1 MNKQTEPATT
11 EAKALTHP
19 DVQISVKDFGPISSG
34 TVDLR
39 PLTVFVGAGNTGK
52 SYFATLIY
60 ALQGVV
66 NNFSLITV
74 MFKCLY
80 RVIRELEDIVTS
92 AAELERWE
100 AVLLDLVDRIDYG
113 ERRYMFSDLPQVVR
127 DRLQVVLTDSKVLG
141 KNLDAELCRCFGLES
156 ISQLVRME
164 SASDSAMLALKISEK
179 DRPFWDFGMNIS
191 DSGYSVDGKIQ
202 DMLFFSDNPALADDV
217 HPRRL
222 IQLRKLIDETVDQF
236 FQEFLVRAYAHQH
249 RIKPYYL
256 PAARTGI
263 VQSHRALRGLFIEY
277 TARVALD
284 PLPVVPTFSGVLAD
298 FMEEFIMLIDTDEN
312 DNQMVRIAD
321 CFESETLAGHM
332 LTDRIGVDGYTELYY
347 RSQETDKEISLN
359 HASAMVTE
367 LAPLAL
373 FIRWKIHGGDTLIIE
388 EPEAHLHPA
397 AQAAMAKTLGR
408 LVRAGVRVIV
418 TTHSD
423 WLLDEIGNLIREGEL
438 EEKFGDSI
446 NDQTVPSSLH
456 PSDVGVWLFRKD
468 KSAAGST
475 VEEIPFDRIE
485 GVGPEEY
492 ADVAEALYNRSA
504 GLQNRLAET
513 AAGVKYRDE

>member
-1 MNKQTEPATT
+1 MKTDRNT
-11 EAKALTHP
+11 EATDTQHSTHP
-19 DVQISVKDFGPISSG
+19 DVRISVKDFGPIASG

-60 ALQGVV
+60 AMMGVL
-66 NNFSLITV
+66 NNFSLIKV
-74 MFKCLY
+74 MFKHLY

-92 AAELERWE
+92 VAELERWE
-100 AVLLDLVDRIDYG
+100 AVLLDIVDRIDYG

-141 KNLDAELCRCFGLES
+141 KNLNAELCRCFGLQS

-164 SASDSAMLALKISEK
+164 SAADSAMLALKISEK
-179 DRPFWDFGMNIS
+179 DRPFWDFRMNIS

-202 DMLFFSDNPALADDV
+202 DMVFFSDNPAVADDV
-217 HPRRL
+217 HHRRL

-236 FQEFLVRAYAHQH
+236 FEEFLLKAFANHD

-263 VQSHRALRGLFIEY
+263 VQSHRVLRGLFIEY
-277 TARVALD
+277 TARVGLE

-298 FMEEFIMLIDTDEN
+298 FMEEFIILRDGEEN
-312 DNQMVRIAD
+312 DNLIAQIAD
-321 CFESETLAGHM
+321 CFESETLAGHI
-332 LTDRIGVDGYTELYY
+332 LSDHVSVDGYTDLYY
-347 RSQETDKEISLN
+347 RSGETDKEISLN
-359 HASAMVTE
+359 HASSMITE

-373 FIRWKIHGGDTLIIE
+373 FLRWYIRRSDVLIIE

-397 AQAAMAKTLGR
+397 AQTAMAKTLGR
-408 LVRAGVRVIV
+408 LVRAGVRVVV

-438 EEKFGDSI
+438 EEKIGESI
-446 NDQTVPSSLH
+446 DKQPFPSSLK
-456 PSDVGVWLFRKD
+456 SNDVGVWLFRKE

-475 VEEIPFDRIE
+475 VEEIPFDCIE
-485 GVGPEEY
+485 GVGPGEY
-492 ADVAEALYNRSA
+492 AGVAEALYNRSA
-504 GLQNRLAET
+504 GLQNRLAES
-513 AAGVKYRDE
+513 